1 MSRSE
6 YRGSARMR
14 VVGTM
19 MVRDEV
25 DIVAAMVEH
34 HLAQGLDHL
43 IVTDN
48 ASVDGTREVLEE
60 YAAQGVIELHH
71 DPVHRKQQ
79 HSVVTAMARRARTHF
94 AADWVVNADADEF
107 FVPVDKRL
115 TLRDALEEI
124 PVGLFAFT
132 AEVHNMV
139 GPPAERGAGIG
150 RLHWRDRR
158 SVAELNRVGI
168 HAQPTPN
175 ALHRGDSEVVVAQGN
190 HFVSLPSRGQPAP
203 ELEIEVYHLPW
214 RSWSQLER
222 KVLNAGLGYAAS
234 PDLRPSKNHH
244 GMADYRRY
252 LQGRLRYAYL
262 LRTPRIEDLESGEV
276 ASFERDN
283 WLDSH
288 LRALTGR
295 AVLPHQLAR
304 CLADEARDLI
314 GPVEHADG
322 AHLGS
327 LFHGLEQE
335 NLALGA
341 RLAAWERR
349 VHAMNGQ
356 IRNLKRDT
364 RRR

>member
-1 MSRSE
+1 
-6 YRGSARMR
+6 MR

-48 ASVDGTREVLEE
+48 ASVDGTREILEE

-214 RSWSQLER
+214 RSWTQLER

-234 PDLRPSKNHH
+234 PDLRPSENHH

-262 LRTPRIEDLESGEV
+262 LRTPRIEDLEGGEV
-276 ASFERDN
+276 ASFERDT

-295 AVLPHQLAR
+295 AVLSHQLAR

-314 GPVEHADG
+314 GPVEHAEG